1 MYCTNCGASISDK
14 AVVCPNC
21 GVATHNLQ
29 GAAFGTGPQGPL
41 PNPEVNGYDWLT
53 TLLLCFFLGGLGIH
67 NFYTKK
73 TGVAIA
79 QLLTL
84 GGCGIWALIDFV
96 MIITGSYVD
105 GMGRPL
111 VRR

>member
-1 MYCTNCGASISDK
+1 MFCTNCGASISDK

-21 GVATHNLQ
+21 GVATHNLKAAV
-29 GAAFGTGPQGPL
+29 GAVPPQG
-41 PNPEVNGYDWLT
+41 NANAVGYDWLT

-73 TGVAIA
+73 TGVGIA

-84 GGCGIWALIDFV
+84 GGCGIWALVDFV
-96 MIITGSYVD
+96 MILTESYVD
-105 GMGRPL
+105 GFGRPL